1 MTWSHAHPPGRVS
14 DLPRPPDQMWLG
26 RYPGY
31 VWMLAVWMGLSGAN
45 LAFAVAFPPNLKPPS
60 PDTVFAL
67 VWVSISALLLL
78 ILAQRTPRW
87 LVHVQLAASIVITA
101 SLIYGA
107 ETNLGAALFGWAYS
121 MVAIYA
127 SVWIPRRAALV
138 YILGMAAT
146 YLVTLGLRDSL
157 PYMLVTWL
165 LTMTVC
171 AAMALLLEYL
181 VSSLRTMA
189 TVDPLTGLLN
199 RAGLESVLG
208 AHRTFGTPTSLVVID
223 LDNFKALND
232 SKGHLAGDRKLRAVG
247 QAIRGHLGE
256 NDFGFRT
263 GGDEFMLIL
272 PESPRDAATQLIIRL
287 SEDVDMGM
295 SVGIVEWSPEE
306 DFDAAM
312 SRADALMYQH
322 KDAER
327 D

>member
-1 MTWSHAHPPGRVS
+1 
-14 DLPRPPDQMWLG
+14 
-26 RYPGY
+26 
-31 VWMLAVWMGLSGAN
+31 MLAVWMGLSGAN
-45 LAFAVAFPPNLKPPS
+45 LAFAVAFPPNLKPPA

-87 LVHVQLAASIVITA
+87 LVHVQLMASIVVTA
-101 SLIYGA
+101 TLIYGA

-138 YILGMAAT
+138 YLLGMAAT

-165 LTMTVC
+165 ITMTVC
-171 AAMALLLEYL
+171 AAIALLLEYL

-189 TVDPLTGLLN
+189 IVDPLTGLFN

-208 AHRTFGTPTSLVVID
+208 AHRSFGTPTSLVVID

-232 SKGHLAGDRKLRAVG
+232 SEGHLAGDRMLRGVG
-247 QAIRGHLGE
+247 QAIRRHLSDS
-256 NDFGFRT
+256 DFAFRT

-272 PESPRDAATQLIIRL
+272 PASNASSAEHLIGRL
-287 SEDVDMGM
+287 TREVDLGM
-295 SVGIVEWSPEE
+295 SVGIVEWSPDE

-312 SRADALMYQH
+312 SRADALMYQE
-322 KDAER
+322 KGTER
-327 D
+327 R